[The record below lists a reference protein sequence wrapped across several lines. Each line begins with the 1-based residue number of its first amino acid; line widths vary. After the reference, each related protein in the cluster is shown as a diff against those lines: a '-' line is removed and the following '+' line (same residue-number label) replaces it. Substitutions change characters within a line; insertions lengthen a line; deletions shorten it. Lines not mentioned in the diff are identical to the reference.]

1 MRISDW
7 SSDVCSSDLPDRR
20 AHRRA
25 ETDRALLGTG
35 CEMPRVREQL
45 TADAPI
51 VVIER
56 RMRDRAPRPFI
67 GIGLH
72 LQRAGFGIKAE
83 DRKSVVSG
91 QSVSVRVEL
100 GGRRIIKQKQTS
112 IQL

>member
-72 LQRAGFGIKAE
+72 LQRAGIGIKADQIAARSE
-83 DRKSVVSG
+83 ERSVGKEWVS
-91 QSVSVRVEL
+91 QCRFRWS
-100 GGRRIIKQKQTS
+100 TDP
-112 IQL
+112 